1 MADEIVPTL
10 SIVMPI
16 YNEEECIAEVVHDIH
31 STILS
36 KLPGSELLAVN
47 DGSQDSTP
55 QILDELAEHLPQVI
69 PYHKENGGHG
79 DALLY
84 GLKRATGRYIFLTDS
99 DGQTNPEDF
108 WSLWDRRHSMDFVS
122 GVRSERH
129 DPLHR
134 LLLTRLLRFGIVIL
148 FGAHCSD
155 ANVPFKLFKSDFWQR
170 VSPLIP
176 SDTLTP
182 SLFLCL
188 AAKRCLNGIE
198 EVNIRHLPRATGT
211 CTIRHFKLVRFCVRA
226 FLQILRFRWTAWS
239 AMVPSWSLVEN
250 HQNKIDTTS

>member
-16 YNEEECIAEVVHDIH
+16 YNEEECIAAVVHNIH
-31 STILS
+31 STILAR
-36 KLPGSELLAVN
+36 LPGSELLAIN

-55 QILDELAEHLPQVI
+55 QILDELAERFPQVI

-84 GLKRATGRYIFLTDS
+84 GLKRARGRFIFLTDS
-99 DGQTNPEDF
+99 DGQTDPEDF
-108 WSLWDRRHSMDFVS
+108 WLLWDRRGSVDFVS

-134 LLLTRLLRFGIVIL
+134 LVLTRLLRFAIVVFFGIR
-148 FGAHCSD
+148 CSD
-155 ANVPFKLFKSDFWQR
+155 ANVPFKLFKYDFGR
-170 VSPLIP
+170 RLSPYIP
-176 SDTLTP
+176 PDTVIP
-182 SLFLCL
+182 SLFICL
-188 AAKRCLNGIE
+188 AANRCLDGVE

-211 CTIRHFKLVRFCVRA
+211 CTIRYFKLVRFCARA
-226 FLQILRFRWTAWS
+226 FFQFLRFRWSAWS
-239 AMVPSWSLVEN
+239 AMMPSWRLAEE
-250 HQNKIDTTS
+250 HQKKVDTTS